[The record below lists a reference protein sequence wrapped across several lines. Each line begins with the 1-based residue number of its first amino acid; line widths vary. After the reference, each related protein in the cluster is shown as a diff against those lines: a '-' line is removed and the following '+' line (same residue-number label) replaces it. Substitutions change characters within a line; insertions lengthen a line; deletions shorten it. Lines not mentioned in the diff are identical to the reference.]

1 MAMST
6 SPDQTVVTHPLHVAK
21 KGALMGVGC
30 TIPGLL
36 IGATYGTLRT
46 QTPVLFSL
54 VSGVQWFAL
63 GTTFFSIRTSI
74 LNSTGLRNWWNITRG
89 APLLPAPD
97 HDPSHSDRIRASTIS
112 GAATGFSLG
121 FLFRGPRNVIPGTI
135 MFSLFGFGGQHAY
148 EWLDARKSGKA
159 REQMAMKE
167 RGEVGETFMQRIA
180 KSKWSPM
187 KVLSDEEYE
196 EMMRERILKVDVE
209 IALLKDSIEAL
220 KKEKEDEDKKRTAA
234 PIEPQQRK

>member
-1 MAMST
+1 MRQLLSCCWNNVSGLIRSA
-6 SPDQTVVTHPLHVAK
+6 
-21 KGALMGVGC
+21 
-30 TIPGLL
+30 IPGLL

-121 FLFRGPRNVIPGTI
+121 FLFRGPRNVIP
-135 MFSLFGFGGQHAY
+135 
-148 EWLDARKSGKA
+148 DARKSGKA